1 MKTSKAKKTTLHISL
16 TILTLVIGITLGLLQ
31 VKSPRVNEASDTYPA
46 YQRMLANIQKLATE
60 PHPSG
65 SAEIEVV
72 RTQLLAEIEDM
83 GLAYTVEDASYTAL
97 ELADIQVQL
106 SGASSI
112 DEWWEWNKEWIAKE
126 YDIHSIEEMLATLVG
141 EDGTLNLQN
150 ILVKLDAPDTDSG
163 VMFVSHYDS
172 TSGGPGA
179 ADDMVAVCAML
190 EALRE
195 QTTNSTLK
203 NDIYFLFTDGEE
215 NYLLG
220 ANKFVKAHPELKDK
234 IDMVINF
241 EARGNSGGV
250 LLFETSPKAYQL
262 IETTIK
268 SGAKPIGMSWAAA
281 IYAMMPN
288 NTDLTHF
295 LNAGYN
301 GINFAAIEG
310 VETYHQPTD
319 TYENLN
325 KSTAW
330 QYLHTTLALASYA
343 ANSDLSELQKAPSE
357 AVYFPFLPGFMVLM
371 SGVVSHIFCA
381 NACILALLFTVVQA
395 RRKKLKLSP
404 SVVLITLLVILSIGS
419 AFLFAA
425 GSYLF
430 YIPLLAI
437 VITAFLRDLPVAN
450 ITARVLSGIIALL
463 LWVPVVFLLWVS
475 MIQPMML

>member
-1 MKTSKAKKTTLHISL
+1 MKTRNSKKTTLHISL
-16 TILTLVIGITLGLLQ
+16 TIATLVIGIFLGLMQ
-31 VKSPRVNEASDTYPA
+31 VKPPRVNEASDTYPA

-65 SAEIEVV
+65 SAEIEIV
-72 RTQLLAEIEDM
+72 RAQLLAEIEDM
-83 GLAYTVEDASYTAL
+83 GLPYTVEDASYTAL
-97 ELADIQVQL
+97 ELAEIQVEL

-112 DEWWEWNKEWIAKE
+112 DEWWEWNKEWIEEE
-126 YDIHSIEEMLATLVG
+126 YDIHSIEDALATMVG

-179 ADDMVAVCAML
+179 ADDMVAVCAIL
-190 EALRE
+190 EAMRE
-195 QTTNSTLK
+195 QTQNSSLK
-203 NDIYFLFTDGEE
+203 NDIYFLITDGEE

-220 ANKFVKAHPELKDK
+220 ANKFVKTHPELKSK

-241 EARGNSGGV
+241 EARGNRGGV
-250 LLFETSPKAYQL
+250 LLFETSPQAYQL

-268 SGAKPIGMSWAAA
+268 SGAKPIGMSMAAA

-288 NTDLTHF
+288 NTDLTRF
-295 LNAGYN
+295 LEAGYN

-319 TYENLN
+319 SYENLD

-330 QYLHTTLALASYA
+330 QYLNTTLALANYA
-343 ANSDLSELQKAPSE
+343 ANSDLNELQKTPSE
-357 AVYFPFLPGFMVLM
+357 GVYFPLLPGFMVLM
-371 SGVVSHIFCA
+371 NGLVSNVLCA
-381 NACILALLFTVVQA
+381 VACALALLFIVLQV

-404 SVVLITLLVILSIGS
+404 SFVLLTLLVLLSIVS

-437 VITAFLRDLPVAN
+437 VITAFLRDLPIAN
-450 ITARVLSGIIALL
+450 LTARVLSGIIALL
-463 LWVPVVFLLWVS
+463 IWVPVVFLLWVS